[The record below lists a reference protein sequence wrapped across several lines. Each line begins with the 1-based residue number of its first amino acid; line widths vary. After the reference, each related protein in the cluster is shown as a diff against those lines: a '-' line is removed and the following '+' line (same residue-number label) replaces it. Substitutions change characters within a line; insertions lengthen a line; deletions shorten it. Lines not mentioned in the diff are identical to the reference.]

1 MANARRKMS
10 HRAKSE
16 LAWGWFFILPTIVG
30 LVVLN
35 IYPIFSTIFQSFHRT
50 GDFGM
55 NNVWIGL
62 DNYKK
67 ALVDPK
73 IQQSIWN
80 TLKYMISE
88 VPLSIAISLVL
99 AVLLNKKIVGRSAY
113 RMIFFLPMVAAPAAI
128 AMVWKWLYNTDYG
141 LINNVFNIRVSW
153 YSDPNISL
161 YSIAIIGIWS
171 IIGYNLVLFL
181 AGLQEVPRDYY
192 EAATIDGASST
203 SQFFNI
209 TLPLISPTIYFV
221 FVTRI
226 IGAMQVFD
234 SIFLVMDRTNPAL
247 NKVQSLVYL
256 FYKYSFEEG
265 NKGAGATIV
274 VILLLITLIITVLQN
289 IGQKRWVHYN

>member
-1 MANARRKMS
+1 MS

>member
-1 MANARRKMS
+1 
-10 HRAKSE
+10 
-16 LAWGWFFILPTIVG
+16 
-30 LVVLN
+30 
-35 IYPIFSTIFQSFHRT
+35 
-50 GDFGM
+50 M

-161 YSIAIIGIWS
+161 YSIAVIGI
-171 IIGYNLVLFL
+171 
-181 AGLQEVPRDYY
+181 
-192 EAATIDGASST
+192 
-203 SQFFNI
+203 
-209 TLPLISPTIYFV
+209 
-221 FVTRI
+221 
-226 IGAMQVFD
+226 
-234 SIFLVMDRTNPAL
+234 
-247 NKVQSLVYL
+247 
-256 FYKYSFEEG
+256 
-265 NKGAGATIV
+265 
-274 VILLLITLIITVLQN
+274 
-289 IGQKRWVHYN
+289 

>member
-1 MANARRKMS
+1 MS

-16 LAWGWFFILPTIVG
+16 LAWGWLFILPTIVG

>member
-1 MANARRKMS
+1 MS

-35 IYPIFSTIFQSFHRT
+35 IYPILSTIFQSFHRT

>member
-1 MANARRKMS
+1 MS

-161 YSIAIIGIWS
+161 YSIAVIGIWS